1 MPRAGMNRSM
11 FLAATLLSACAAD
24 KGLESDLPDDGD
36 KADSFAKPTDH
47 GAIAFSSAQQ
57 SVLASTAQ
65 YHAWTF
71 SLSGNAS
78 VHAAT
83 SRVPHDANVDTV
95 LYLYKKQASGAWGS
109 YIARNDDEAGRDPWS
124 GLTKS
129 LSAGDYRVLV
139 KGYSAS
145 DTGNFALQV
154 DCTGAG
160 CTAAAPAC
168 FFGTKATDIVGSE
181 TLLIN
186 SQQFTAPGQGMVAID
201 QQRIELATGT
211 TTEAAAFAAVDGGNI
226 QLLRL
231 YDLTGARSFT
241 AVEYAQGGKLNGAIF
256 AWNGTERV
264 ATIANT
270 ALTSCTAVA
279 HTCAL
284 GQNFGDLMA
293 GTAWTKA
300 STKTVT
306 AASQLSGVAAQDALS
321 AIQVAYS
328 DAMTLAKGLTEIDA
342 GGLRVITWK
351 KGTQTVVSYDYGAGD
366 NTYGA
371 LYVDGTTTLAA
382 AINDG
387 DFYGCSI

>member
-1 MPRAGMNRSM
+1 MNRSM
-11 FLAATLLSACAAD
+11 FLAATLLAACATD
-24 KGLESDLPDDGD
+24 KGLESDLPDDGSD

-47 GAIAFSSAQQ
+47 GAIAFSSAQN
-57 SVLASTAQ
+57 SVLASSAQ

-71 SLSGNAS
+71 SLSNTAS
-78 VHAAT
+78 IHAAT
-83 SRVPHDANVDTV
+83 SRVPHDASVDTV
-95 LYLYKKQASGAWGS
+95 LYLYKKQPSGTWGS
-109 YIARNDDEAGRDPWS
+109 YLARNDDEAGRDPWS

-129 LSAGDYRVLV
+129 LSAGEYRVLV
-139 KGYSAS
+139 KGYTAS
-145 DTGNFALQV
+145 DTGHFALQV

-160 CTAAAPAC
+160 CAPAAPSC
-168 FFGTKATDIVGSE
+168 FFGGKATDIVGSE

-186 SQQFTAPGQGMVAID
+186 SQQFTAAGQGMVAVD

-231 YDLTGARSFT
+231 YDLVGARSFT

-279 HTCAL
+279 RTCAV
-284 GQNFGDLMA
+284 GQNFGDLMS
-293 GTAWTKA
+293 GSTAWTKS

-306 AASQLSGVAAQDALS
+306 SASQLTGVAAQDALA
-321 AIQVAYS
+321 AIQVAYT
-328 DAMTLAKGLTEIDA
+328 DADTLAKGLTEIDA

-351 KGTQTVVSYDYGAGD
+351 QGAQTVVSYDYGAGD

-371 LYVDGTTTLAA
+371 LFADGSTTLGA

-387 DFYGCSI
+387 DFYGCSL